1 MILQQELFNVS
12 IVFRGYWLTME
23 YLCWPGTWMEVAFA
37 PFLPTSRG
45 TMLSICCLIFSQG
58 CSMICSESVS
68 KENVRLLDQNI
79 SPFVCRTRGVLA
91 EGAQFMMMSPQ
102 YDYQRLVH
110 PELKEIRS
118 FNFFRLINPQ
128 TPDLVN
134 LEKKLGICGHGLPCK

>member
-1 MILQQELFNVS
+1 MSDIYM
-12 IVFRGYWLTME
+12 GYCSTME
-23 YLCWPGTWMEVAFA
+23 YLYWPGRWMEVASA

-68 KENVRLLDQNI
+68 KENVRLLDQKI
-79 SPFVCRTRGVLA
+79 STFVCRTRGVLA
-91 EGAQFMMMSPQ
+91 EGAQFMMLSPQ
-102 YDYQRLVH
+102 YDFQQLLH
-110 PELKEIRS
+110 PELREIRS

-134 LEKKLGICGHGLPCK
+134 LEKKVGC